1 MGWASGS
8 DIANKIWEKIKPFIS
23 SDERALAEVSKRIY
37 EIFEE
42 YDADDWSYQLY
53 EEESLYET
61 YLRLNEPETYK
72 ELKDETC

>member
-8 DIANKIWEKIKPFIS
+8 EIADKIWKKIKIFIPPS
-23 SDERALAEVSKRIY
+23 SYGAITREIY

-53 EEESLYET
+53 EDGSLYET